1 MRVQVWNCQS
11 VGSPLTIPQL
21 REVNNLF
28 SPSMVFLSET
38 KNRTKYM
45 EKVKN
50 ILRFDEMVVVEA
62 MNKAGGMALLW
73 KDEVKILEVLT
84 TAFTIEAHVEDAEVN
99 SDWWF
104 IGIYA
109 SCDNQIR
116 KQQWQ
121 VIERLKRLWGE
132 RWLIAGDFNDIVSN
146 EEKWGGSSRLES
158 SFQDFKQFINGNHL
172 LDIGFVGHP
181 WTWSNNWEQGGDIKQ
196 RLDRGLCSY
205 PWSQVYE
212 KIHCTHIASYAS
224 DHSILLFDTMMNIGR
239 RKKRFYFDKR
249 WLKRDD
255 IGEVVRSAWE
265 NEFNG
270 SRMFQVVMKIKNC
283 RVALLKW
290 RNNFQ
295 ANSQKDIEQ
304 IKNQLSVVQQL
315 QGSTSMGSMG
325 RRRRNRLNKLQRED
339 GTWTESEEAVSTEV
353 AKYYRKLLHSSDVGD
368 LTEGIPHTISDEL
381 NGNLMKPV
389 LEEEIKYVIFSMNP
403 DKAAGVDGHLL
414 KSVNHTVITLIPKVL
429 NPTSLKH
436 FRPVSLC
443 TTMYKVIA
451 KILANRLKCVL
462 HSCICKNQSA
472 FIPGRRILDSI
483 MVSHEYLHY
492 LNNKR
497 HGKDGFMAVKLDMSK
512 AYDRVEWSFL
522 EAIMQK
528 MGFHHKWRTWI
539 MECVR
544 SVSYSFNINGEVK
557 EYAAETRKIS
567 GMKISRHGPCIT
579 HLFFADNSLIFCKA
593 NKDQATELMR
603 VLQVYALGSGQLINL
618 DKSSILFSKNVS
630 PHVKHEICQV
640 MGNMQSVTQGKYL
653 GLPMVVARSKQQ
665 IFGFV
670 KSNIKQR
677 MSKWNNRF
685 LSSAGK
691 EVMLKSVAL
700 TMPTYT
706 MSCFKLPSRL
716 CKDLSSLMS
725 NYWWG
730 EANGKN
736 KIHWCSWRKLT
747 QSKNMGG
754 LGFKDL
760 MAFNA
765 ALLGKQVWRLIT
777 VPNLLVSQV
786 MKAKYF
792 PSTSTFRCKVP
803 NNAFWLWRSLMGARE
818 LVNLGTR
825 RKIGNGMNTNIW
837 EDSWIP
843 GNLNG
848 RVTTTR
854 DMDNGLHKVH
864 ELICHKTWN
873 TNLVFKIFNPQ
884 DAERILATPISLAGK
899 EDRHFWIYGTDGNYS
914 VSSGYKLQVG
924 HEERK
929 HNRIKKETSTSWE
942 DQTQRLWK
950 DLWELKVKHK

>member
-1 MRVQVWNCQS
+1 MRVQVWNCQG

-121 VIERLKRLWGE
+121 VIERRKRLWGE

-146 EEKWGGSSRLES
+146 EEKWGGNSRLES

-270 SRMFQVVMKIKNC
+270 SRMFQVVLKITNC

-325 RRRRNRLNKLQRED
+325 
-339 GTWTESEEAVSTEV
+339 
-353 AKYYRKLLHSSDVGD
+353 
-368 LTEGIPHTISDEL
+368 
-381 NGNLMKPV
+381 
-389 LEEEIKYVIFSMNP
+389 
-403 DKAAGVDGHLL
+403 
-414 KSVNHTVITLIPKVL
+414 
-429 NPTSLKH
+429 SLKKQ
-436 FRPVSLC
+436 LKDA
-443 TTMYKVIA
+443 YKREELYWRQ
-451 KILANRLKCVL
+451 K
-462 HSCICKNQSA
+462 S
-472 FIPGRRILDSI
+472 RI
-483 MVSHEYLHY
+483 
-492 LNNKR
+492 
-497 HGKDGFMAVKLDMSK
+497 
-512 AYDRVEWSFL
+512 
-522 EAIMQK
+522 Q
-528 MGFHHKWRTWI
+528 
-539 MECVR
+539 
-544 SVSYSFNINGEVK
+544 
-557 EYAAETRKIS
+557 
-567 GMKISRHGPCIT
+567 
-579 HLFFADNSLIFCKA
+579 
-593 NKDQATELMR
+593 
-603 VLQVYALGSGQLINL
+603 
-618 DKSSILFSKNVS
+618 
-630 PHVKHEICQV
+630 
-640 MGNMQSVTQGKYL
+640 
-653 GLPMVVARSKQQ
+653 
-665 IFGFV
+665 
-670 KSNIKQR
+670 
-677 MSKWNNRF
+677 
-685 LSSAGK
+685 
-691 EVMLKSVAL
+691 
-700 TMPTYT
+700 
-706 MSCFKLPSRL
+706 
-716 CKDLSSLMS
+716 
-725 NYWWG
+725 
-730 EANGKN
+730 
-736 KIHWCSWRKLT
+736 
-747 QSKNMGG
+747 
-754 LGFKDL
+754 
-760 MAFNA
+760 
-765 ALLGKQVWRLIT
+765 
-777 VPNLLVSQV
+777 
-786 MKAKYF
+786 
-792 PSTSTFRCKVP
+792 
-803 NNAFWLWRSLMGARE
+803 
-818 LVNLGTR
+818 
-825 RKIGNGMNTNIW
+825 
-837 EDSWIP
+837 
-843 GNLNG
+843 
-848 RVTTTR
+848 
-854 DMDNGLHKVH
+854 
-864 ELICHKTWN
+864 
-873 TNLVFKIFNPQ
+873 
-884 DAERILATPISLAGK
+884 
-899 EDRHFWIYGTDGNYS
+899 
-914 VSSGYKLQVG
+914 
-924 HEERK
+924 
-929 HNRIKKETSTSWE
+929 
-942 DQTQRLWK
+942 
-950 DLWELKVKHK
+950 